1 MSYVLL
7 WANRWLGPTVQKL
20 TCVSRRGLRN
30 EMEKLGER
38 ATAAVIALFVKRK
51 SDQPRGPLCLFER
64 LQTELVQAHAADVW
78 SVSEF

>member
-30 EMEKLGER
+30 EVQKLGER

-51 SDQPRGPLCLFER
+51 SDQPRGPLCLFGR